1 MLTTHLPSDATLTIR
16 TATPAD
22 ADELAYL
29 AELDSSH
36 VPTGNVMVA
45 EVGGKIW
52 AALSLD
58 DSHAITDPF
67 HPSAEALL
75 MVAERARS
83 HQRRTR
89 RRYRRVRPL
98 FA

>member
-1 MLTTHLPSDATLTIR
+1 MLTTQIPAEASLTIR
-16 TATPAD
+16 TATADDD
-22 ADELAYL
+22 ADLARL
-29 AELDSSH
+29 AELDSSY

-45 EVGGKIW
+45 EVGGEIW

-75 MVAERARS
+75 MVSERARS
-83 HQRRTR
+83 FKRDRR
-89 RRYRRVRPL
+89 RRYHRVRPL

>member
-16 TATPAD
+16 SATPAD
-22 ADELAYL
+22 ADELAHL
-29 AELDSSH
+29 AELDSSYA
-36 VPTGNVMVA
+36 PTGNVMVA
-45 EVGGKIW
+45 EVGGEIW

-75 MVAERARS
+75 MVAERARAFK
-83 HQRRTR
+83 RER